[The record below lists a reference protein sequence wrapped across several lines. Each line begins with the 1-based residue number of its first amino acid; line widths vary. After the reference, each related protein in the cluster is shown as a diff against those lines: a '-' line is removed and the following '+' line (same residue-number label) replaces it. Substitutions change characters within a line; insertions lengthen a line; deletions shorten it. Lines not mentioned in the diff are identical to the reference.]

1 MNDKDKH
8 TKLSLVR
15 TRAVIANKYRKLCR
29 DSTIRDKELQIQYAP
44 ITKTIGKL
52 VDTKKTTKENISKK
66 NDHSKVPTEKNLMKF
81 DSDDD
86 DDDDVDMD
94 SDWGYDP
101 VFDNDKSVPTYAS
114 ENSIKNESIESLSDV
129 KKEDET
135 VKHTNFIP
143 NITNATRAASKI
155 KAKYRDLFNPKKRRS
170 NLKNVNGSKSYY
182 SSSIDTNEVEPKKS
196 KETYRG
202 SNKRILDSVNVLS
215 KTPKSR
221 SVIKSTERKKYREN
235 ANEDH
240 RALVQS
246 NKTRKKREII
256 SPEDYDADGNFVGL
270 APKRRKVE
278 RFVPTPTMIL
288 SPEDYGIDGHL
299 SGPAIKRRKIEIPI
313 DRLAKIKNKIA
324 RKLQNEAANARRIKR
339 ILKIN
344 KIKYG
349 RSLERKFIPY
359 AENIVYE
366 YYDDPNELCQ
376 RLRLLMSSKSA
387 GNSNHDQEINSIIEE
402 LRERHIIK

>member
-29 DSTIRDKELQIQYAP
+29 DNTIRDKELQIQYAP
-44 ITKTIGKL
+44 ITKSIGKL
-52 VDTKKTTKENISKK
+52 IDTKKTTKENVSKK
-66 NDHSKVPTEKNLMKF
+66 SAHSKVAAEKNLMKF
-81 DSDDD
+81 DD

-94 SDWGYDP
+94 SEWEYDP
-101 VFDNDKSVPTYAS
+101 VFDKDKSAPTYVP
-114 ENSIKNESIESLSDV
+114 ENVIKNEHIDSMADV
-129 KKEDET
+129 KNEDESI
-135 VKHTNFIP
+135 KHTNFIP
-143 NITNATRAASKI
+143 NFTNATRAASKI

-170 NLKNVNGSKSYY
+170 NVKNVNDSKPYLT
-182 SSSIDTNEVEPKKS
+182 SIDTNEVEPKKS
-196 KETYRG
+196 EETYSG
-202 SNKRILDSVNVLS
+202 SNKRILDSINVLS
-215 KTPKSR
+215 KKPKLR

-246 NKTRKKREII
+246 NKMRSKREII

-278 RFVPTPTMIL
+278 RFVPTSTMIL

-299 SGPAIKRRKIEIPI
+299 SGPAKKRRKIEIPI

-324 RKLQNEAANARRIKR
+324 RKLQNEAANERRIKR
-339 ILKIN
+339 ISKMN

-376 RLRLLMSSKSA
+376 RLRLLVSSKSA

>member
-29 DSTIRDKELQIQYAP
+29 DNTIRDKELQIQYAP
-44 ITKTIGKL
+44 ITKSIGKL
-52 VDTKKTTKENISKK
+52 IDTKKTTTENVSKK
-66 NDHSKVPTEKNLMKF
+66 NGHSKAVTEKNLMKF
-81 DSDDD
+81 DDDD
-86 DDDDVDMD
+86 DDDMD
-94 SDWGYDP
+94 SEWEYDP
-101 VFDNDKSVPTYAS
+101 VFDKDKSPPVYVP
-114 ENSIKNESIESLSDV
+114 ENLIKNESIEPLSDV

-135 VKHTNFIP
+135 VKHTNFVP
-143 NITNATRAASKI
+143 NFTNATRAASKI
-155 KAKYRDLFNPKKRRS
+155 KAKYRNLFNPRKRRS
-170 NLKNVNGSKSYY
+170 NVKNVNGSKSYLT
-182 SSSIDTNEVEPKKS
+182 SIDTNEAEPKKS
-196 KETYRG
+196 KETYSG
-202 SNKRILDSVNVLS
+202 SNKRILDSINVLS
-215 KTPKSR
+215 KKPKLR

-246 NKTRKKREII
+246 NKTRRKREII

-278 RFVPTPTMIL
+278 RFVPTPTMVL
-288 SPEDYGIDGHL
+288 SPEDYGVDGHL
-299 SGPAIKRRKIEIPI
+299 SGPAKKRRKIEIPI
-313 DRLAKIKNKIA
+313 DRLAKVKNKIA
-324 RKLQNEAANARRIKR
+324 RKLQNEAANERRIKR
-339 ILKIN
+339 ILKMN

-376 RLRLLMSSKSA
+376 RLRLLVSSKSA

>member
-29 DSTIRDKELQIQYAP
+29 DNTIRDKELQIQYAP
-44 ITKTIGKL
+44 ITKSIGKL
-52 VDTKKTTKENISKK
+52 IDTKKTTKENVSKK
-66 NDHSKVPTEKNLMKF
+66 NGHSKAVAEKNLMKF
-81 DSDDD
+81 END
-86 DDDDVDMD
+86 DDDDVDMG
-94 SDWGYDP
+94 SDWEYDP
-101 VFDNDKSVPTYAS
+101 VFDKTPAYVP
-114 ENSIKNESIESLSDV
+114 ENLIKNETIEPLPDV

-135 VKHTNFIP
+135 VKHTNFVP
-143 NITNATRAASKI
+143 NFTNATRAASKI

-170 NLKNVNGSKSYY
+170 NVKNVNGSKSYLT
-182 SSSIDTNEVEPKKS
+182 SIDTNEAEPKKS
-196 KETYRG
+196 KETYSG
-202 SNKRILDSVNVLS
+202 SNKRILDSISVLS
-215 KTPKSR
+215 KKPKLR

-246 NKTRKKREII
+246 NKTRRKREII

-288 SPEDYGIDGHL
+288 SPEDYGVDGHL
-299 SGPAIKRRKIEIPI
+299 SGPAKKRRKIEIPI
-313 DRLAKIKNKIA
+313 DRLAKVKNKIA
-324 RKLQNEAANARRIKR
+324 RKLQNEAANERRIKR
-339 ILKIN
+339 ILKMN

-376 RLRLLMSSKSA
+376 RLRLLVSSKSA

>member
-1 MNDKDKH
+1 MNDKDMH

-15 TRAVIANKYRKLCR
+15 TRAVIANKYRKLTR
-29 DSTIRDKELQIQYAP
+29 DNTIRDKELQIQYAP
-44 ITKTIGKL
+44 ITKSIGKL
-52 VDTKKTTKENISKK
+52 IDTKKTAKENISKK
-66 NDHSKVPTEKNLMKF
+66 NDYSKVTAEKNLMKF
-81 DSDDD
+81 DNN

-101 VFDNDKSVPTYAS
+101 VFDKDKSVPD
-114 ENSIKNESIESLSDV
+114 NPVKNESIEPLSDV
-129 KKEDET
+129 KKGDET
-135 VKHTNFIP
+135 VKHPNFIP
-143 NITNATRAASKI
+143 NFTNATRAASKI

-170 NLKNVNGSKSYY
+170 NVKNVNDSKPYL
-182 SSSIDTNEVEPKKS
+182 SSIDTNEVEPKKS

-202 SNKRILDSVNVLS
+202 SNKRILDSINVLS
-215 KTPKSR
+215 KKPKSR

-240 RALVQS
+240 RALIQS
-246 NKTRKKREII
+246 NKTRTKREII

-313 DRLAKIKNKIA
+313 DRLTKIKNKIA
-324 RKLQNEAANARRIKR
+324 RKLQNEAANERRIKR
-339 ILKIN
+339 ILKMN

-376 RLRLLMSSKSA
+376 RLRLLVSSKSA